1 MRIIID
7 VDDTGVTSTRIEGA
21 DVPMEPLD
29 VASETPPPEILK
41 AAKKLGAKSAG
52 PAAIHRVARR
62 AGAAA
67 IPSSLIDTLAA
78 RRGDEDAGEAP
89 AGPKRA
95 TKRKAPTRKR
105 ATPKK
110 TRAAAKKKRAAPK
123 KKRAATKKRRPAA
136 KKRRR

>member
-21 DVPMEPLD
+21 DVPMEALD
-29 VASETPPPEILK
+29 AASATPPPEILK

-67 IPSSLIDTLAA
+67 ISSSLIDTLSA

-89 AGPKRA
+89 AGPKVA

-110 TRAAAKKKRAAPK
+110 KRAAAKKRAAPK